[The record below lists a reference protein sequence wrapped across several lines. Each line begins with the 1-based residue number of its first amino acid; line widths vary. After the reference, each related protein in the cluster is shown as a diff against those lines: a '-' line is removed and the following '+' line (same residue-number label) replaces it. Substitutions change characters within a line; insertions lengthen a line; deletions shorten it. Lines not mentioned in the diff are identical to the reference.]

1 MIIGLSGYA
10 GAGKDTVA
18 DILVRKH
25 GFTRVAFADK
35 LREFAY
41 RANPIVDVDLWRG
54 VRRGEWGPGN
64 FGADEVFLRDVVD
77 SIGWDEAKRRYPGV
91 RQALQGTGVAAREAF
106 GEDFWVDQV
115 AAQIEAVPG
124 SYTGKVDWVI
134 PDVRFPNEAR
144 YIQSWRQAGAVIRVD
159 REGVAAVNNHVSE
172 HALDGWEFDGVID
185 NSASRDEL
193 ARNVDLMLDS
203 LS

>member
-18 DILVRKH
+18 DILVEEY
-25 GFTRVAFADK
+25 GFVKVAFADK
-35 LREFAY
+35 LKEFAY
-41 RANPIVDVDLWRG
+41 NVNPIIDVDPWQD
-54 VRRGEWGPGN
+54 EWEPSN
-64 FGADEVFLRDVVD
+64 FGADEVFLRNVVD
-77 SIGWDEAKRRYPGV
+77 SVGWDEAKRRFPGV
-91 RQALQGTGVAAREAF
+91 RQALQNIGVGARETF

-115 AAQIEAVPG
+115 ADHIEATPG
-124 SYTGKVDWVI
+124 SFISGAVNWVI

-144 YIQSWRQAGAVIRVD
+144 YIQSWRQAGAVVRVN